1 MNFKNVGG
9 QLMTLSDY
17 TINIENFIADKNNY
31 VDNIIVLNKLDRA
44 TLVHSRNVLKLS
56 KMLGKAVGLNSAQ
69 MKDLH
74 MGALFHDVGKV
85 FIPKKILNS
94 TDKLT
99 DEEFEIMKTHSK
111 LGYEY
116 MKDNSNLSDESLKII
131 LEHHERPDGKGYP
144 DNKTDDKLS
153 ILSKIVSVCD
163 VYDALVSKRSYKKA
177 FSIEKAIEILN
188 DAKGSQLD
196 ENLVDLLCCKVVPLL
211 SKCDDVTCNPS

>member
-1 MNFKNVGG
+1 
-9 QLMTLSDY
+9 MTLSDY

>member
-1 MNFKNVGG
+1 MKLNGYAV
-9 QLMTLSDY
+9 
-17 TINIENFIADKNNY
+17 NIENFIMYKNNY
-31 VDNIIVLNKLDRA
+31 VDNIIILNKLDRA
-44 TLVHSRNVLKLS
+44 TLVHSRNVLRLS

-85 FIPKKILNS
+85 FIPKKILNN

-99 DEEFEIMKTHSK
+99 DKEVETIKTHSK
-111 LGYEY
+111 YGYEY
-116 MKDNSNLSDESLKII
+116 MRDNSNLSDESLKII

-144 DNKTDDKLS
+144 DNKTNDELS

-163 VYDALVSKRSYKKA
+163 VCDALVSKRPYKKA
-177 FSIEKAIEILN
+177 FSMEKAIEILN
-188 DAKGSQLD
+188 DVKGSQLD

-211 SKCDDVTCNPS
+211 SKCDDDVNCNPS

>member
-1 MNFKNVGG
+1 
-9 QLMTLSDY
+9 MTLSDY
-17 TINIENFIADKNNY
+17 TINIENFISSKNNY
-31 VDNIIVLNKLDRA
+31 VDNIVILNKLDRA

-85 FIPKKILNS
+85 FIPKKILHN

-99 DEEFEIMKTHSK
+99 DEEFKIMKTHSK
-111 LGYEY
+111 LGYKY

-177 FSIEKAIEILN
+177 FSTEKAVGILN
-188 DAKGSQLD
+188 DIKGSQ
-196 ENLVDLLCCKVVPLL
+196 
-211 SKCDDVTCNPS
+211 

>member
-1 MNFKNVGG
+1 
-9 QLMTLSDY
+9 MTLSDY
-17 TINIENFIADKNNY
+17 TINIENFISSKNNY
-31 VDNIIVLNKLDRA
+31 VDNIVILNKLDRA

-85 FIPKKILNS
+85 FIPKKILHN

-99 DEEFEIMKTHSK
+99 DEEFKIMKTHSK
-111 LGYEY
+111 LGYKY

-196 ENLVDLLCCKVVPLL
+196 ENLVDLLCCEVVPLL
-211 SKCDDVTCNPS
+211 NKCDDDVTYNPS

>member
-1 MNFKNVGG
+1 
-9 QLMTLSDY
+9 MTLSDY
-17 TINIENFIADKNNY
+17 TINIENFIAYKNNY
-31 VDNIIVLNKLDRA
+31 VDNIVILNELDRA
-44 TLVHSRNVLKLS
+44 TLIHSRNVLKLS

-85 FIPKKILNS
+85 FIPKKILNN

-131 LEHHERPDGKGYP
+131 LEHHERSDGKGYP
-144 DNKTDDKLS
+144 DNKTNDELS

-177 FSIEKAIEILN
+177 FSVKKAIGILN
-188 DAKGSQLD
+188 DIKGSQLD

-211 SKCDDVTCNPS
+211 NKCDDDVTCNPS

>member
-1 MNFKNVGG
+1 
-9 QLMTLSDY
+9 MTLNGY
-17 TINIENFIADKNNY
+17 AINIENFIVYKNNY
-31 VDNIIVLNKLDRA
+31 VDNIVILNELDRA

-56 KMLGKAVGLNSAQ
+56 KMLGKEVGLNSAQ

-85 FIPKKILNS
+85 FIPKKILNN

-99 DEEFEIMKTHSK
+99 DEEFEIIKTHSK
-111 LGYEY
+111 YGYEY
-116 MKDNSNLSDESLKII
+116 MKDNSNLSDESLRII

-144 DNKTDDKLS
+144 DNKTNDELS

-177 FSIEKAIEILN
+177 FSVKKAIGILN
-188 DAKGSQLD
+188 DIKGSQLD
-196 ENLVDLLCCKVVPLL
+196 ENLVDLLCCKVIPLL
-211 SKCDDVTCNPS
+211 NKCDDDVTYNPS

>member
-1 MNFKNVGG
+1 MKLNGYAV
-9 QLMTLSDY
+9 
-17 TINIENFIADKNNY
+17 NIENFIADKNNY

-85 FIPKKILNS
+85 FIPKKILNN
-94 TDKLT
+94 TDKLIDKEVET
-99 DEEFEIMKTHSK
+99 IKTHSK
-111 LGYEY
+111 YGYEY
-116 MKDNSNLSDESLKII
+116 MRDNSNLSDESLKII

-177 FSIEKAIEILN
+177 FSIEKAFEILN

-196 ENLVDLLCCKVVPLL
+196 ENLVDLLCCEVVPLL
-211 SKCDDVTCNPS
+211 NKCDELIIILIWLTE